1 MLETRT
7 QVQFL
12 ILVLY
17 FFFLN
22 NGLCHPTF
30 RGLLHLENASF
41 GIEPLHN
48 SSHFE
53 HVFYPMDDVHQEPLR
68 CGVSNRD
75 MEQEATQGE
84 EEEHPSVTQLLRV
97 RRGSSTL
104 LGSGCF

>member
-1 MLETRT
+1 M
-7 QVQFL
+7 
-12 ILVLY
+12 
-17 FFFLN
+17 
-22 NGLCHPTF
+22 
-30 RGLLHLENASF
+30 ENASF

-53 HVFYPMDDVHQEPLR
+53 HIFYPMDGIHQEPLR

-75 MEQEATQGE
+75 TEKEGTQGD

-97 RRGSSTL
+97 RSNSTL